1 MVSLPPAPNRACPQP
16 GETIDSHTER
26 NSQASPPS
34 HPTIKKT
41 QLATNISPVLEI
53 FHLNVVF
60 FSHNINPT
68 QLTVNAL
75 HLAMHF

>member
-1 MVSLPPAPNRACPQP
+1 MLSLPPAPNRACHQP
-16 GETIDSHTER
+16 GETTNSRTEQ

-41 QLATNISPVLEI
+41 QLATNISPVLKI

-60 FSHNINPT
+60 FSHNINTPPPPPPPT
-68 QLTVNAL
+68 LRIK
-75 HLAMHF
+75 F